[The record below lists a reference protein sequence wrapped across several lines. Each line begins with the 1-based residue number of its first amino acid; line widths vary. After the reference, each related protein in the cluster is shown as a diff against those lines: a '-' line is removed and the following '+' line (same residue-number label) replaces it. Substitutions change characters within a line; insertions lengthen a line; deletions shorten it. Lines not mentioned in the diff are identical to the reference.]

1 MGWQVEFLPDALKQL
16 SKLDKPVARRI
27 VDYIEARIAGS
38 ADPRS
43 AGKGLTGDRSG
54 KWRYRVGDYRVLC
67 KIDDGRL
74 VVLVIEVGHR
84 STVSGS

>member
-1 MGWQVEFLPDALKQL
+1 LGWRVEFLPDALKQL

-27 VDYIEARIAGS
+27 VDYLESRVAES

-43 AGKGLTGDRSG
+43 VGKGLTGNRSG

-67 KIDDGRL
+67 RIEDGRL
-74 VVLVIEVGHR
+74 LVLVLEVGHR
-84 STVSGS
+84 STVYGG